1 MKRNRL
7 YIAVSIALLVAA
19 VVGVQVQRAAAGV
32 EVCTPCVVLI
42 EVDGLEPK
50 DVKPDTTPW
59 LWALAHSGDHAL
71 TSTNTL
77 QQDQAAIAAAQS
89 PALSSNR
96 NGFAWQAARGVMSAS
111 TAAGTTSLLTD
122 LPGRRA
128 HRSELAL
135 RQRNG
140 RHDLEALS
148 PRRHQSSRRKSDKR
162 DRAGDFDP
170 ARAHHAELGQQGRHV
185 RRRPAASPGGPG
197 PAVGQL
203 AHVAA

>member
-1 MKRNRL
+1 MKRHRL

-42 EVDGLEPK
+42 EVDGLEAK

-111 TAAGTTSLLTD
+111 TAAGTTSLLTGSYPEQSD
-122 LPGRRA
+122 VPADEYDSRFDNGTVGTTSKHYLLGATSLPESYCP
-128 HRSELAL
+128 RSIAAM
-135 RQRNG
+135 N
-140 RHDLEALS
+140 
-148 PRRHQSSRRKSDKR
+148 
-162 DRAGDFDP
+162 
-170 ARAHHAELGQQGRHV
+170 
-185 RRRPAASPGGPG
+185 RPSG
-197 PAVGQL
+197 VTS
-203 AHVAA
+203 